1 MCPSSRQGQI
11 LPLFLQPWL
20 ALSRRKITQQRS
32 TAAVINPDV
41 SLAALMTTGVNARA
55 HNSLGNASRF
65 ISLLRLPSTLIIWVL
80 LSLQGSYAPHA
91 LPNNPLVATPPRAHI
106 VCNLSHCSV
115 HVHTTIFDPS
125 SSLSLRVRVRFTF
138 SITEPVTCA
147 STRYIY
153 IYIVGFLFFHSIFR
167 FFSTVSRVVT
177 LATDPIHRPAGELIA
192 TRESY
197 DARYRVRYKVVLYIT
212 LMPSASILPLKPM
225 PSLSLIYI

>member
-125 SSLSLRVRVRFTF
+125 SLSPRSCTF
-138 SITEPVTCA
+138 YIFDHGTCNLCLHA
-147 STRYIY
+147 LYIY

-197 DARYRVRYKVVLYIT
+197 EARYRVRYKVVLYIT

>member
-1 MCPSSRQGQI
+1 MRPSSRQGQI

-125 SSLSLRVRVRFTF
+125 SSLSPRSCTF
-138 SITEPVTCA
+138 YIFDHGTCNLCLHA
-147 STRYIY
+147 LY
-153 IYIVGFLFFHSIFR
+153 IYIVDFLFFHSIFR

-197 DARYRVRYKVVLYIT
+197 EARYRVRYKVVLYIT

>member
-1 MCPSSRQGQI
+1 MHPTRCRIIPS
-11 LPLFLQPWL
+11 
-20 ALSRRKITQQRS
+20 
-32 TAAVINPDV
+32 
-41 SLAALMTTGVNARA
+41 
-55 HNSLGNASRF
+55 
-65 ISLLRLPSTLIIWVL
+65 LRLHPVPTLCATCHIVPYTCTRPF
-80 LSLQGSYAPHA
+80 S
-91 LPNNPLVATPPRAHI
+91 TPP
-106 VCNLSHCSV
+106 
-115 HVHTTIFDPS
+115 P
-125 SSLSLRVRVRFTF
+125 LSLRVRVRFTF

-197 DARYRVRYKVVLYIT
+197 EARYRVRYKVVLYIT